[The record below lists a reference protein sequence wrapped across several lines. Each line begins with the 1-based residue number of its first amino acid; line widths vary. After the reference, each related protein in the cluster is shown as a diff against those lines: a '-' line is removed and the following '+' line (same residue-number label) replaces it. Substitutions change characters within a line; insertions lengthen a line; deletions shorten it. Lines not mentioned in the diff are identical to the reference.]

1 MVEGIEIHDS
11 LRLEELGIDTYY
23 DLATA
28 DFVPLMLK
36 TPYSARQLIDWILQA
51 KLCVYFGDAV
61 KNLRQ
66 QVFRTV
72 IDLAHLTPKEIE
84 TLAAETALTKSA
96 LEHAQQSVRHE
107 STELERLRKEDKY

>member
-1 MVEGIEIHDS
+1 MPCGKPRLEMVEGIEGHDS
-11 LRLEELGIDTYY
+11 LRLEELGIDTCY

-36 TPYSARQLIDWILQA
+36 SPYSRRQLIDWILQA

-66 QVFRTV
+66 QGFRTV
-72 IDLAHLTPKEIE
+72 IDLQHLT
-84 TLAAETALTKSA
+84 
-96 LEHAQQSVRHE
+96 RR
-107 STELERLRKEDKY
+107 RLRHWPQKPP